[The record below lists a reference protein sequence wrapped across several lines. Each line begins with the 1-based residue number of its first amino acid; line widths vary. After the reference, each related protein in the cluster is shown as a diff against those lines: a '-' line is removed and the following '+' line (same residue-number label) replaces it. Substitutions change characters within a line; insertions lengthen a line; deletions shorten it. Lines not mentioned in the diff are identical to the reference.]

1 MLNIALFGPPGAGKG
16 TQAKK
21 LAEKYNLTYI
31 STGDILR
38 REITEGT
45 PLGMQAKTVIEQ
57 GGLVCDETIVQII
70 ENSITMN
77 SDSNGILFDGF
88 PRTYAQAYILDGLLL
103 KMNTKLSCLL
113 SLEVPKPELINR
125 MILRAEK
132 ESRADDKQDIIEN
145 RLREYDNKTV
155 PVIDF
160 YDQQGNYFPIDGIG
174 IIDDVF
180 ERLTDKIEDILS
192 QTLLNVVFFGPPG
205 AGKGTQAKRIAQRFN
220 MLYVST
226 GEMIRK
232 EIADQTELGKI
243 AQPYLETGDIVPDD
257 IAIRLIERKISEHKN
272 VKGFIFKGFPSTLV
286 QAYILGGLLKKL
298 DTSVSLVIEINTTT
312 LQSLKRL
319 TARSKTSRAR
329 TYDMDPETIIHRLEV
344 FEQRTCKIADFYRQ
358 QEKMVSF
365 NGDTDEDALHEQIAL
380 TIEKAYKEIR
390 K

>member
-38 REITEGT
+38 REIAEGT
-45 PLGMQAKTVIEQ
+45 PLGLQAKSVIEQ

-70 ENSITMN
+70 ENSIKMN
-77 SDSNGILFDGF
+77 PDSKGILFDGF
-88 PRTYAQAYILDGLLL
+88 PRTYAQAYILDGLLI

-125 MILRAEK
+125 MMLRAEK
-132 ESRADDKQDIIEN
+132 ENRADDKQEDIEN

-160 YDQQGNYFPIDGIG
+160 YDQQGKFFPIDGIG
-174 IIDDVF
+174 TVDEVF
-180 ERLTDKIEDILS
+180 ERLTDKIEDILA

-205 AGKGTQAKRIAQRFN
+205 AGKGTQAKRIAERFN
-220 MLYVST
+220 MVYVST

-232 EIADQTELGKI
+232 EVENQTELGKI
-243 AQPYLETGDIVPDD
+243 AKPYLETGDIVPDD
-257 IAIRLIERKISEHKN
+257 IAIRLIERKIAEHKN
-272 VKGFIFKGFPSTLV
+272 IKGFIFKGFPSTLV
-286 QAYILGGLLKKL
+286 QAYIMGGLLKKL
-298 DTSVSLVIEINTTT
+298 DTSVSLVIEIKTST

-319 TARSKTSRAR
+319 TARSKTANAR
-329 TYDMDPETIIHRLEV
+329 TYDMNPETIIHRLEV
-344 FEQRTCKIADFYRQ
+344 FEQRSCKIAEFYRQ

-365 NGDTDEDALHEQIAL
+365 NGDQPADELHDQIAA
-380 TIEKAYKEIR
+380 TIEKAFKEIR

>member
-38 REITEGT
+38 REIAEGT

-77 SDSNGILFDGF
+77 SESNGILFDGF

-103 KMNTKLSCLL
+103 KLNTKLSCLL
-113 SLEVPKPELINR
+113 SLEVPKPELISR

-132 ESRADDKQDIIEN
+132 ESRSDDKKEIIEN
-145 RLREYDNKTV
+145 RLREYENKTI

-160 YDQQGNYFPIDGIG
+160 YDQQGNYYPIDGIG
-174 IIDDVF
+174 SIDDVF
-180 ERLTDKIEDILS
+180 ERLIDKIEDVLS
-192 QTLLNVVFFGPPG
+192 RTLLSVVFFGPPG
-205 AGKGTQAKRIAQRFN
+205 AGKGTQAKRIAKRFN

-257 IAIRLIERKISEHKN
+257 IAIRLIERKISEHKHI
-272 VKGFIFKGFPSTLV
+272 KGFIFKGFPSTLV
-286 QAYILGGLLKKL
+286 QAYILGGLLKKIE
-298 DTSVSLVIEINTTT
+298 TSVSLVVEIKTST

-319 TARSKTSRAR
+319 TARSKTEKAR

-344 FEQRTCKIADFYRQ
+344 FEQRTCKVSDFYRQ
-358 QEKMVSF
+358 QNKMVSF
-365 NGDTDEDALHEQIAL
+365 DGDTDENALHEQIAL
-380 TIEKAYKEIR
+380 TIEKAFKEIR

>member
-1 MLNIALFGPPGAGKG
+1 MLNVALFGPPGAGKG

-21 LAEKYNLTYI
+21 LAEKYNLTYL

-38 REITEGT
+38 REISEGT
-45 PLGMQAKTVIEQ
+45 PLGLQAKSVIEQ

-70 ENSITMN
+70 ENSIKMN
-77 SDSNGILFDGF
+77 PDSNGILFDGF
-88 PRTYAQAYILDGLLL
+88 PRTYAQAYILDGLLI

-125 MILRAEK
+125 MMLRAQK
-132 ESRADDKQDIIEN
+132 ENRADDKKDVIEN

-160 YDQQGNYFPIDGIG
+160 YDQQGKFFAVDGVG
-174 IIDDVF
+174 TVDQVF
-180 ERLTDKIEDILS
+180 DRLTEKIEEILS

-205 AGKGTQAKRIAQRFN
+205 AGKGTQAKRIAEKFN
-220 MLYVST
+220 MVYVST

-232 EIADQTELGKI
+232 EVADQTELGKI

-257 IAIRLIERKISEHKN
+257 IAIRLIERKIAEHKN
-272 VKGFIFKGFPSTLV
+272 IKGFIFKGFPSTLV

-298 DTSVSLVIEINTTT
+298 DTSVSMVVEVKTST

-319 TARSKTSRAR
+319 TARSKTKNAR
-329 TYDMDPETIIHRLEV
+329 SYDMETETIIHRLEV
-344 FEQRTCKIADFYRQ
+344 FQERSCKILDFYKQ
-358 QEKMVSF
+358 QNKLVSF
-365 NGDTDEDALHEQIAL
+365 DGNKDPETLHKEMSDV
-380 TIEKAYKEIR
+380 IEKAFKEIR

>member
-1 MLNIALFGPPGAGKG
+1 MLNVALFGPPGAGKG

-21 LAEKYNLTYI
+21 LAEKYNLTYL

-38 REITEGT
+38 KEISEGT
-45 PLGMQAKTVIEQ
+45 PLGLQAKSVIEQ

-70 ENSITMN
+70 ENSIKMN
-77 SDSNGILFDGF
+77 PDSNGILFDGF
-88 PRTYAQAYILDGLLL
+88 PRTYAQAYILDGLLI

-125 MILRAEK
+125 MMLRAQK
-132 ESRADDKQDIIEN
+132 ENRADDKKDVIEN

-160 YDQQGNYFPIDGIG
+160 YDQQSKYFAVDGVG
-174 IIDDVF
+174 TVDQVF
-180 ERLTDKIEDILS
+180 DRLTDKIEEILS

-205 AGKGTQAKRIAQRFN
+205 AGKGTQAKRIAEKFN
-220 MLYVST
+220 MVYVST

-232 EIADQTELGKI
+232 EVADQTELGKI

-257 IAIRLIERKISEHKN
+257 IAIRLIERKISQHKN
-272 VKGFIFKGFPSTLV
+272 IKGFIFKGFPSTLV

-298 DTSVSLVIEINTTT
+298 DTSVSMVVEVKTST
-312 LQSLKRL
+312 LQSIKRL
-319 TARSKTSRAR
+319 TARSKTKNAR
-329 TYDMDPETIIHRLEV
+329 SYDMETDTIIHRLEV
-344 FEQRTCKIADFYRQ
+344 FQDRSCKILDFYKQ
-358 QEKMVSF
+358 QNKLVSF
-365 NGDTDEDALHEQIAL
+365 DGNKDPETLHLEMSQA
-380 TIEKAYKEIR
+380 IEKAFKEIR

>member
-38 REITEGT
+38 REISEGT

-70 ENSITMN
+70 ENSIKLN

-113 SLEVPKPELINR
+113 SLEVPKPELISR

-132 ESRADDKQDIIEN
+132 ESRSDDKKEIIEN

-174 IIDDVF
+174 TIDEVF
-180 ERLTDKIEDILS
+180 ERLTDTIEEILS

-205 AGKGTQAKRIAQRFN
+205 AGKGTQAKRLAKRFN
-220 MLYVST
+220 LLYVST

-272 VKGFIFKGFPSTLV
+272 IKGFIFKGFPSTLV

-298 DTSVSLVIEINTTT
+298 ETSVSIVVEVKTST

-319 TARSKTSRAR
+319 TARSKTDKAR

-344 FEQRTCKIADFYRQ
+344 FEQRGCKVAEFYKQ
-358 QEKMVSF
+358 QGKMVSF
-365 NGDTDEDALHEQIAL
+365 NGDTDEDALHEQISA
-380 TIEKAYKEIR
+380 TIEKAFKEIR

>member
-38 REITEGT
+38 REISEGT

-70 ENSITMN
+70 ENSIKLN

-113 SLEVPKPELINR
+113 SLEVPKPELISR

-132 ESRADDKQDIIEN
+132 ESRSDDKKEIIEN

-160 YDQQGNYFPIDGIG
+160 YDQQGNYYPIDGIG
-174 IIDDVF
+174 SIDEVF
-180 ERLTDKIEDILS
+180 ERLTDTIEEILS

-205 AGKGTQAKRIAQRFN
+205 AGKGTQAKRLAKRFN
-220 MLYVST
+220 LLYVST

-272 VKGFIFKGFPSTLV
+272 IKGFIFKGFPSTLV

-298 DTSVSLVIEINTTT
+298 ETSVSVVVEVKTST

-319 TARSKTSRAR
+319 TARSKTDKAR

-344 FEQRTCKIADFYRQ
+344 FEQRGCKVAEFYKQ
-358 QEKMVSF
+358 QGKMVSF
-365 NGDTDEDALHEQIAL
+365 NGDTDEDALHEQIST
-380 TIEKAYKEIR
+380 TIEKAFKEIR

>member
-1 MLNIALFGPPGAGKG
+1 MLNVALFGPPGAGKG

-21 LAEKYNLTYI
+21 LAEKYNLTYL

-38 REITEGT
+38 REISEGT
-45 PLGMQAKTVIEQ
+45 PLGLQAKSVIEQ

-70 ENSITMN
+70 ENSIKMN
-77 SDSNGILFDGF
+77 PDSNGILFDGF
-88 PRTYAQAYILDGLLL
+88 PRTYAQAYILDGLLI

-125 MILRAEK
+125 MMLRAQK
-132 ESRADDKQDIIEN
+132 ENRADDKKDVIEN

-160 YDQQGNYFPIDGIG
+160 YDQQGKFFAVDGVG
-174 IIDDVF
+174 TVDQVF
-180 ERLTDKIEDILS
+180 DRLTEKIEEILS

-205 AGKGTQAKRIAQRFN
+205 AGKGTQAKRIAEKFN
-220 MLYVST
+220 MVYVST

-232 EIADQTELGKI
+232 EVADQTELGKI

-272 VKGFIFKGFPSTLV
+272 IKGFIFKGFPSTLV

-298 DTSVSLVIEINTTT
+298 DTSVSMVVEVKTST
-312 LQSLKRL
+312 LQSIKRL
-319 TARSKTSRAR
+319 TARSKTKNAR
-329 TYDMDPETIIHRLEV
+329 SYDMETETIIHRLEV
-344 FEQRTCKIADFYRQ
+344 FQERSCKILDFYKQ
-358 QEKMVSF
+358 QNKLVSF
-365 NGDTDEDALHEQIAL
+365 DGNKDPETLHEEMAQA
-380 TIEKAYKEIR
+380 IEKAFKAIR

>member
-38 REITEGT
+38 REIIEGT
-45 PLGMQAKTVIEQ
+45 ALGMQAKTVIEQ

-70 ENSITMN
+70 ENSISMN
-77 SDSNGILFDGF
+77 SESNGILFDGF
-88 PRTYAQAYILDGLLL
+88 PRTYAQAYILDGLLI

-113 SLEVPKPELINR
+113 SLEVPKLDLIKR

-132 ESRADDKQDIIEN
+132 ENRADDRKEVIEN
-145 RLREYDNKTV
+145 RLSEYDNKTV

-160 YDQQGNYFPIDGIG
+160 YDQQNKFFPINGIG
-174 IIDDVF
+174 SVDEVF
-180 ERLTDKIEDILS
+180 DRLTEKIEDILS

-205 AGKGTQAKRIAQRFN
+205 AGKGTQAKRIAERFQ
-220 MLYVST
+220 MGYIST

-232 EIADQTELGKI
+232 EIDAETELGKI
-243 AQPYLETGDIVPDD
+243 AKPYLESGNIVPDD
-257 IAIRLIERKISEHKN
+257 IAIRLLERKISEQKHI
-272 VKGFIFKGFPSTLV
+272 KGYIFKGFPSSLV
-286 QAYILGGLLKKL
+286 QAYILGGLLKKQ
-298 DTSVSLVIEINTTT
+298 DTSVSLVIEIKTNT

-319 TARSKTSRAR
+319 TARSKTARAR
-329 TYDMDPETIIHRLEV
+329 SYDMSTDTIIHRLEIY
-344 FEQRTCKIADFYRQ
+344 EQLSGRIADFYRQ
-358 QEKMVSF
+358 QNKLVSF
-365 NGDTDEDALHEQIAL
+365 DGDQPEDVLQEQIAA
-380 TIEKAYKEIR
+380 TIERAYKEIR

>member
-1 MLNIALFGPPGAGKG
+1 MLNVALFGPPGAGKG

-21 LAEKYNLTYI
+21 LAEKYNLTYL

-38 REITEGT
+38 KEISEGT
-45 PLGMQAKTVIEQ
+45 PLGLQAKSVIEQ

-70 ENSITMN
+70 ENSIKMN
-77 SDSNGILFDGF
+77 PDSNGILFDGF
-88 PRTYAQAYILDGLLL
+88 PRTYAQAYILDGLLI

-125 MILRAEK
+125 MMLRAQK
-132 ESRADDKQDIIEN
+132 ENRADDKKDVIEN

-160 YDQQGNYFPIDGIG
+160 YDQQNKYFAVDGVG
-174 IIDDVF
+174 TVDEVF
-180 ERLTDKIEDILS
+180 DRLTDKIEEILS

-205 AGKGTQAKRIAQRFN
+205 AGKGTQAKRIAEKFN
-220 MLYVST
+220 MVYVST

-232 EIADQTELGKI
+232 EVADQTELGKI

-272 VKGFIFKGFPSTLV
+272 IKGFIFKGFPSTLV

-298 DTSVSLVIEINTTT
+298 DTSVSMVVEVKTST

-319 TARSKTSRAR
+319 TARSKTKNAR
-329 TYDMDPETIIHRLEV
+329 SYDMETETIIHRLEV
-344 FEQRTCKIADFYRQ
+344 FQERSCKILDFYKQ
-358 QEKMVSF
+358 QNKLVSF
-365 NGDTDEDALHEQIAL
+365 DGNKDPETLHKEMSDV
-380 TIEKAYKEIR
+380 IEKAFKEIR